1 MRIGK
6 ESGDKVVAS
15 IKRHGRIVNMKM
27 LAQMKS
33 DIPEYAHLLKAARSN
48 KKLRLEDVAKKVG
61 VSAMAV
67 SYWEKGQ
74 RVPRL
79 DTFERWMDVLG
90 FKLVVDFKSPVA
102 SQKIDK

>member
-1 MRIGK
+1 
-6 ESGDKVVAS
+6 
-15 IKRHGRIVNMKM
+15 M